1 LAYGANYRYFCV
13 PYARFAI
20 EASMQKCVR
29 EITSRKKGHAKE
41 RYWAENFENAIYYSD
56 TKAAAEYIEKH
67 GDFERYVR
75 MRGMSVQEYRDSYS
89 LPDFGFDATGSQKHT
104 VDGKEIEFRIT
115 NSFDLAIVETESG
128 KVLKSIAKKTGD
140 GMKVAN
146 DYAALRKEIKD
157 FYKKRVEYMKKTYIT
172 AEQISEHLWKETYI
186 SNPLFRP
193 IVESLIWIDTNK
205 VLFEVCSGE
214 CKDIDGKPYAPVGK
228 VAAAHVLDMSQ
239 EQIEEWQNHLITN
252 KKSLLI
258 EQVWEPIVKIENV
271 MAISARYDG
280 IIVTKQDRNE
290 LKKVMKSKG
299 IDVRSEA
306 SAAEYD
312 HRAMRYVFDPN
323 GTMLIGDDLRMDYV
337 VDEASG
343 NTTLGKFSSYKWS
356 HVSKRELNTVIFEFD
371 RITLKSFI
379 AKDDVSRLT
388 DTILSYFTVAQLSE
402 FIDYSAKGN
411 STNCTARL
419 LDYKNTH
426 FGDVDAFDMFVL
438 E

>member
-1 LAYGANYRYFCV
+1 
-13 PYARFAI
+13 
-20 EASMQKCVR
+20 
-29 EITSRKKGHAKE
+29 
-41 RYWAENFENAIYYSD
+41 
-56 TKAAAEYIEKH
+56 
-67 GDFERYVR
+67 
-75 MRGMSVQEYRDSYS
+75 
-89 LPDFGFDATGSQKHT
+89 
-104 VDGKEIEFRIT
+104 
-115 NSFDLAIVETESG
+115 
-128 KVLKSIAKKTGD
+128 
-140 GMKVAN
+140 
-146 DYAALRKEIKD
+146 
-157 FYKKRVEYMKKTYIT
+157 MKKTYIT
-172 AEQISEHLWKETYI
+172 GERISEKLWNETYI

-193 IVESLIWIDTNK
+193 IVESAIWLDSNK
-205 VLFEVCSGE
+205 TLFEVSSGK
-214 CKDIDGKPYAPVGK
+214 CKDINGAIYTPSGNVSI
-228 VAAAHVLDMSQ
+228 AHVLDMSK
-239 EQIEEWQNHLITN
+239 EQIEAWQNYLIEN
-252 KKSLLI
+252 RKSLLI

-312 HRAMRYVFDPN
+312 HRAMRYVFAPN

-343 NTTLGKFSSYKWS
+343 NTTLGKFSSFKWS
-356 HVSKRELNTVIFEFD
+356 NVSKRELNTVIFEFD

-379 AKDDVSRLT
+379 AKDDVSQLT
-388 DTILSYFTVAQLSE
+388 DTMLSCFTVAQLSE
-402 FIDYSAKGN
+402 FIEYSTKGN

-426 FGDVDAFDMFVL
+426 FGEVDAFDMFVL